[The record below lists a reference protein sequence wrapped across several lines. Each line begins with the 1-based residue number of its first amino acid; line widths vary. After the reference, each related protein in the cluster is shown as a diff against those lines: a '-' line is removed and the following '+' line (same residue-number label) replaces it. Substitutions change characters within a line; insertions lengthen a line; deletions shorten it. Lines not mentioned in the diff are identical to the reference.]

1 MVSMTTFKQ
10 KGHFKDHFQG
20 KCNFEENTDSSVLN
34 EENFGEGFH
43 QHINASW
50 L

>member
-1 MVSMTTFKQ
+1 MALMTTFKQ
-10 KGHFKDHFQG
+10 KGHFFS

-43 QHINASW
+43 QYINASW
-50 L
+50 F